1 MTEVNTSRQGCW
13 TGIEAGMTPT
23 TFVTLPIQK
32 HASSAWSQE
41 GVKIKQK
48 QKLKTFLEGTCLTL
62 WSSTWDALPKES
74 KRRLPA
80 LNIFVLPQFHPRLNS
95 NALFIF
101 ARERIKLHWF
111 PFFFPQTP
119 GHQGKELRVEN
130 VNNLGKGAVHY
141 PDNFGSRML
150 YYAWGRFSATYSPIV
165 IAFVY
170 FKGNGDQHIYQP
182 HWYESHSIKT

>member
-1 MTEVNTSRQGCW
+1 
-13 TGIEAGMTPT
+13 MTPT

-48 QKLKTFLEGTCLTL
+48 QKLKTFLEATCLTL

-74 KRRLPA
+74 KRRLLA
-80 LNIFVLPQFHPRLNS
+80 LNIFVLPQFHPRLDR

-111 PFFFPQTP
+111 PFFFSQTP

-130 VNNLGKGAVHY
+130 VYNLGKGALL
-141 PDNFGSRML
+141 SRQLWVQDALLCMGQIFCNL
-150 YYAWGRFSATYSPIV
+150 FANCYCICIFQR
-165 IAFVY
+165 
-170 FKGNGDQHIYQP
+170 
-182 HWYESHSIKT
+182 